1 MKKLV
6 TIFSLIILAFVGVMI
21 SGCGD
26 KYEKLSLSISTSVA
40 PQNGVITLIIGD
52 NELGNMEITANVNN
66 APKNF
71 NYKSSFVSLMGK
83 VAVSSLVE
91 DVDKG
96 SKVTITPI
104 YPGED
109 TIAITTSEGNKVE
122 YVRVRVIKRATSIN
136 FASED
141 ISLVRG
147 STTENFAQYIEVEDS
162 DSNETLIN
170 NFTYKFMLSQN
181 IELSEEQS
189 RQITI
194 DSAGN
199 LYISNEFE
207 RSSFVVKAMLGNLET
222 QFKTINVLSQVENVS
237 IDDYATGDIVDLYTN
252 DDTMYY
258 KSFEVSA
265 ESDSKIILDYDNL
278 GEGNNKW
285 FTISS
290 ELQSSGPY
298 YTWNVKISAVKN
310 VASAINEIIYPLQ
323 LRFVY
328 AGNNQVANSTIIN
341 LRSSSAPDNYII
353 NNINSSDN
361 SIDIYSNDEV
371 GVSYFSLS
379 YYNQT
384 EILKNNQSFKLLY
397 DSSQIILYNKINDKG
412 EYVAI
417 SEALPDT
424 RIYVKAV
431 GLTLGAMAKIKI
443 VPEFYDGQD
452 AYTKTITA
460 RYSSGVTEI
469 NNLKLSGNGVYPKT
483 EEGTTTYYINLDEAT
498 AEEAKIGLNYTVKP
512 DGASKKTI
520 YIKSSNN
527 NIVYGDVDDEGD
539 ITIYPSQVGEVTLTV
554 GTSNIVGGAE
564 KSINVVVYRKI
575 DDFTFNITGDNVKYI
590 DDIYYVKD
598 NTISQM
604 AVNVTPLDA
613 RYSASYKVI
622 FNSDNPGI
630 SINGN
635 TASEITIDN
644 GKINSLNI
652 TDTDGIVEGT
662 IHVTVTDQHGE
673 KTEKDFNVKFYK
685 PISNVSV
692 SVDKK
697 SVYSGDEISY
707 FDSYDYLYSTEAK
720 NAATFTLNGTG
731 YTVNSKSIIVQ
742 KDGEINHT
750 ELTLNVDNQYIL
762 NDNVILE
769 LIQTDNEYSLVVYS
783 FPWGCPATIS
793 VKFVLFDA
801 TGTEMPKFASVR
813 INDVTRISNISAQE
827 YDNQDMIFWG
837 TGKENNLT
845 LTYSSNATTLTEEI
859 LIFQKDAD
867 GNFIDKKE
875 GENPYKELLISSDT
889 IKDYGYPAIVYK
901 NGLTLTSQDVGSGY
915 LYIVPKDNI
924 KSFNEDSGFEFYDDR
939 QNKTI
944 AINIGD
950 GSNETNAF
958 VITSAQQMINLDPN
972 YYYKLGNN
980 ITLDNRFV
988 TLDEF
993 GKTFDGNGY
1002 TITINNISPNDSN
1015 DYALFSVLADG
1026 GTIKNL
1032 NIVANYNINTSEAIN
1047 LGGIVVTNNGTIT
1060 NCKVIANY
1068 NITCSS
1074 ASNIGGVVATNNGN
1088 ITGTYAE
1095 SSEITFGTDNF
1106 DINLNV
1112 TINGTITF
1120 GGVAASNIGTIQ
1132 NMSVGGKIDYSSA
1145 TAVEPIS
1152 DNADTNNYYFVTIN
1166 GVKQIS
1172 HDITD
1177 TDFVLSCGSE
1187 LSQNTN
1193 GDYFIAIDSSNKEY
1207 ALTSLLNIDP
1217 VNKNNTRYNAVLG
1230 EGSNIALI
1238 DGGDIKIFGT
1248 GKIVINV
1255 NSIYDENTIKSITIY
1270 VINQVSNFGIYK
1282 DANLGSEINQLSFY
1296 VASGY
1301 GSIYLNATDTNG
1313 ASIPSSQLMVKF
1325 ASNNATVV
1333 NTTIDNN
1340 RWSLQDGTY
1349 YIMLPYKN
1357 VYSIE
1362 STTKLTTAITVN
1374 LYYNV
1379 NSSVANNV
1387 IGSENLNIDVKT
1399 GASELA
1405 FANNKNS
1412 ATISQRSTYEL
1423 VVSAK
1428 TDDQYDVIIVSY
1440 DKTDTNLSVNFL
1452 SNGIYDSENE
1462 VLSKTFYITYNQDEP
1477 IKEDI
1482 SFDLLFQTLSNNELA
1497 KNFTIT
1503 ITPQAVESVDSAF
1516 FGMHKKDPNEK
1527 EGDWLYINPSNV
1539 QVDSADARWGL
1550 LEYYVYPHYANYDY
1564 FIIESNNE
1572 YLQMDAIKLSS
1583 TTESGYE
1590 LDISSYE
1597 KLSNNAIKVYYRAG
1611 YFDNGVSEND
1621 PTYSFRQLYN
1631 IRLMIDNRAEH
1642 MQEITLTT
1650 RFFKNDGTEYVIK
1663 DNKPIT
1669 LYAVKDSVL
1678 EVSLQDQSL
1687 MYGSGDN
1694 ATAYIPFGTQ
1704 EALSINASEFDN
1716 NVNWNIYTK
1725 NGEGAEVEVY
1735 SEVQVVLNNGVYQLI
1750 VDDDMDTIGKEYTI
1764 KFNATKVVY
1773 GTQKTY
1779 TKELK
1784 VLVTLFTVTDIT
1796 VNNLNNGILTGMT
1809 YYNTPLEVKLSLKYD
1824 ENSYTEPYEITAD
1837 NTTTNI
1843 KKSID
1848 ELLSSI
1854 NYAETKLNDTTSSSI
1869 WSYKN
1874 IDGYKNIT
1882 SGETTSIF
1890 EVSHVTNEL
1899 FYLIGKQDNQVTDF
1913 KMNVGIGAEN
1923 GILQYKSENA
1933 TKTFE
1938 KNFKVVFTE
1947 QTSIDNAIPVYNQT
1961 DFENMEKDKDYILMN
1976 DIYLDNYSPIS
1987 NEIHS
1992 FDGNNKTIYITS
2004 STYSD
2009 YIQNNNNVKIALF
2022 DTVSEDTIIKNV
2034 TLRYV
2039 NSAEYKID
2047 GAVDIEIPTRTNGII
2062 TYSNETFDTS
2072 SEYKNYFKQD
2082 TADSDRY
2089 LYADSIFITLLRNNE
2104 NSIIGATI
2112 DYGTATVQLSH
2123 EQLEDLTIT
2132 RISEEYKIK
2141 GVTYHYFIIKYSD
2154 QTIYYN
2160 NTVNNQTNG
2169 IVTYNDGTFDDSL
2182 ENDEYFNQD
2191 TADSNRYLY
2200 ADSIFITL
2208 LRDNGNNII
2217 GATIDYGTA
2226 TVQLSHEQL
2235 EGLTI
2240 TRISEEYK
2248 IKGVTYH
2255 YFIIKYSDQTIYY
2268 NNTVTNSE
2276 NNGNSNIIENTDSQP
2291 NENNYT
2297 QSSVIADTNTCII
2310 TFNNDVTE
2318 ISFAGIAV
2326 VNNGT
2331 ITNAKIYGKV
2341 NLDYLETS
2349 TVPTTYNAGLVVT
2362 NNGYITNSAVGTQK
2376 YGFEFTGTGQLAGF
2390 VWTNSESGKI
2400 SSSYVDNIYLIRK
2413 YSAKEGDG
2421 TAGFVYVNNGTINS
2435 CYTRGAN
2442 TENNSSIMYNDGGI
2456 SAIGIA
2462 SAFVFTNN
2470 KEINDC
2476 YTNIKIFASGSACGF
2491 VYRNETNGIIT
2502 NSYSIS
2508 MLNGSSSSNTPFEGV
2523 SIESGEI
2530 AYNNGTIEYCYYLE
2544 GSAVHTNGTS
2554 ATRLTTSQFAK
2565 IDSFPTFNI
2574 NQYADDSTPYVW
2586 EMVEGS
2592 PKLVATMTDTI
2603 SERELVSKSKNYSSI
2618 VDFPYLKSVD
2628 NESNIET
2635 WYNGIEELTI
2645 YKSLDNSVLSA
2656 LYNGKVI
2663 STSDIER
2670 VSQQLNVQEVEGNPN
2685 AYTLSFNDKILNIAI
2700 NDLVITIQEQ
2710 GSTSNIPVSGSGNTY
2725 DFAYQNITFTLITN
2739 NNSKPTVSY
2748 NYYRLAVV
2756 DNVIYNYRYI
2766 DYALGTKENP
2776 FIIYDATSYNAY
2788 IEGYN
2793 YIDNGVKIYG
2803 NNNNQKGYYR
2813 LIKDID
2819 VYQQFVTTSN
2829 KIFAGI
2835 FDGNNMQISNVAII
2849 NNPDIGVH
2857 ENVDGFGLFANTQ
2870 NAIIKNL
2877 YVSIAEVASS
2887 KHVYVGGVIGKMS
2900 GGNLSNIHVNIAEDR
2915 NGIVMGTNIVGGVVG
2930 YATKDGNDIRLYN
2943 IYSSVKVN
2951 STLFTDSTNNK
2962 IKYLVVNDKYSN
2974 FDEVSYAGAILGAI
2988 NGNSITDNQN
2998 HAQNLYVTAPS
3009 TVSGRTA
3016 GGVIGIV
3023 LKDTKVKNINLEVSS
3038 EDQFVRATYYM
3049 GGLIGENRGYVDI
3062 AEATYSQKIVD
3073 AINTAQVAQTPTSI
3087 YDEYFRSPSS
3097 SETYETTVAMGGLIG
3112 LNIGGSLT
3120 NANAMV
3126 SVRNTTTQF
3135 AGGAIGR
3142 VVGYGN
3148 ISKVVASNTVKSNII
3163 MGGLIG
3169 SVMSFE
3175 SFTNLLVS
3183 DKKITDTDTTL
3194 VAWLKSKYNEN
3205 EYNYDTQYNTI
3216 NSDLSI
3222 NDCKAVGNLRQADT
3236 YYLYPQSDINRS
3248 YGAFIGL
3255 IYYKAEEQ
3263 ADNSMAYEA
3272 PTITGS
3278 NNHSINTLYNVVN
3291 PNYNNEQYFFVP
3303 LAYYSSLYSGVS
3315 SRLLDG
3321 AIINDDDFAN
3331 IVDGSD
3337 KDPITLKVEGVKHH
3351 EILKGVTKDEVNEN
3365 DSKQYKVDIIYIN
3378 DSYKFTTG
3386 SNTQYARV
3394 IVKNVNTGAECV
3406 YIDGVKYPNNDYSVK
3421 FTYNGQEGN
3430 INNVTNVTITA
3441 KDDITEIANTKSKY
3455 YSGFGAPQ
3463 WVLNSTDGNENNYYT
3478 LVKNVAIENWKDYA
3492 TTPKIDDDIY
3502 QISNAQELAWLI
3514 NNPSK
3519 SAILTADI
3527 DLSGRYWKPIDNYT
3541 GTFDG
3546 NGKTI
3551 RYATVNSLGNSG
3563 SNYDYAGIFGQVSGT
3578 VKNLTTEYGTI
3589 EGKIAGGVVG
3599 HLNGGTLT
3607 NITNNNQ
3614 VIATSILGGVVGNIT
3629 SGTATSLVNNGTISL
3644 NQTGNATYYVGGVVG
3659 KSAIDLS
3666 GHKNNGAINVQVDNR
3681 YATLYVGGVVGN
3693 AEGKDVNGCTSQNG
3707 RITIST
3713 NANLYAGGVV
3723 GYVTTINGTNT
3734 TGNYSDMYISFNR
3747 QYYDSD
3753 TPKLNVGG
3761 VAGRAITSVNKAF
3774 NVGNINLNLQYN
3786 VFSNLDIKAG
3796 GIVGEIE
3803 NQSINSESNPIIS
3816 ESYNVGNINVY
3827 NAITSN
3833 TIYVGG
3839 ITAYLSGEKIKIDSC
3854 YNMGAITAD
3863 RNNIFIG
3870 GLLGRIDSG
3879 TVSNSYNN
3887 GKVSLT
3893 YVDYEIKDGSSTK
3906 YNNGLG
3912 SLAGYIKSGD
3922 TLGDT
3927 LFNNSHWTLDSID
3940 YDYGAGLVLDSENKG
3955 NKSSIPY
3962 STLSKI
3968 QTDLNIEKFEQ
3979 VVASWYPTLINN
3991 KSQLMWKNYTSSFTY
4006 QNGAFIISTPE
4017 ELAYLSSQVKGGNL
4031 ITEGVIFRLT
4041 NDLDMSNRY
4050 FTPIG
4055 TQTNP
4060 FKGTFE
4066 GNNYSIK
4073 NLTISASIDD
4083 TISNIGLFG
4092 YTQNANITGISIVNN
4107 YYEDNVNN
4115 NYEDN
4120 EESVTTIIGGII
4132 AVMDGGQLS
4141 NSFVEKTNS
4150 AHKNFNRNNNKTILG
4165 GLVGKISGQS
4175 TIDTTYAN
4183 YVMKLKETTKISN
4196 VGSFVGAVDTDA
4208 NVTISNSYLT
4218 QGVGV
4223 VIDGKYNTPDLVVN
4237 SSGEVIL
4244 HNVFMFKKQGVSP
4257 DTPSYQAIVY
4267 ENNNKKILTDEVDLQ
4282 NREGWDYTNIWTF
4295 DEYTMNGTYPSL
4307 RGLGQN
4313 WAEQL
4318 VDVVVETDNVYG
4330 VEGTAT
4336 KHSGYIISSAENLAY
4351 IMQNINNGVI
4361 DTRGKYFVLEKD
4373 GEDEEDVDINLS
4385 GKYWTPIGTN
4395 EYPFEGIFDF
4405 NGHSISNMVIDSKNA
4420 DYAGLFGNVVSYNG
4434 DNVAKIMDSKNN
4446 IASSTPINNLD
4457 NAFVKNTMTDDKIS
4471 YVGGLAGKVTNA
4483 NIDNIVTDV
4492 RVMGLS
4498 SSSSYSVNVGGLV
4511 GGVIN
4516 TINSEGVGEIT
4527 NIRILNTSNKKL
4539 VLSEEL
4545 LSQLEIMYINQEDD
4559 TGTVPSYQVVGIGQ
4573 YLSSNVGGLIGYING
4588 VIKTDENIYMLET
4601 NVNVLA
4607 YTQQDSNGFA
4617 NAGGLVGYINGGA
4630 NIAYAISGKT
4640 TNHVTAISTKG
4651 TYVGGAVGELSNGTI
4666 GSVVNNTTIA
4676 TNTSEYRYMGGIVG
4690 EVNYA
4695 TVYHLINMGNIMTS
4709 NFNNNEI
4716 VGSLIGNV
4724 TARTT
4729 TIEEAR
4735 LIITKPDVKSWVNT
4749 SLSNYSHIGAIQLY
4763 LDIQHNISNLDTSET
4778 GKINFNS
4785 NVFNTTISKFS
4796 TAIGGYT
4803 FTISTSGVASIKVT
4817 STTGTT

>member
-1 MKKLV
+1 MKKIL
-6 TIFSLIILAFVGVMI
+6 TIFSLIILAFAGVMI

-26 KYEKLSLSISTSVA
+26 KYEKLSLSISTSIA
-40 PQNGVITLIIGD
+40 PQNGVITLVIGD
-52 NELGNMEITANVNN
+52 NELGTMEITANVNN

-122 YVRVRVIKRATSIN
+122 YVRVRVIKRVTSIN
-136 FASED
+136 FVSED

-147 STTENFAQYIEVEDS
+147 STTENFAQYIEVKDS
-162 DSNETLIN
+162 DANETLIN
-170 NFTYKFMLSQN
+170 NFSYKFMLSPN

-194 DSAGN
+194 DGAGN
-199 LYISNEFE
+199 LYISNDFE
-207 RSSFVVKAMLGNLET
+207 SSSFVVKAMLGTLET
-222 QFKTINVLSQVENVS
+222 QFKTINVLSQVENINVK
-237 IDDYATGDIVDLYTN
+237 DYSAGDIVDLYTN

-278 GEGNNKW
+278 GEGDNKW
-285 FTISS
+285 FDISS
-290 ELQSSGPY
+290 ELESSGPY

-310 VASAINEIIYPLQ
+310 VASAINNITYPLQ

-328 AGNNQVANSTIIN
+328 ASNNQIANNTTIN
-341 LRSSSAPDNYII
+341 LRSSSAPNNYVI
-353 NNINSSDN
+353 NNINASDN
-361 SIDIYSNDEV
+361 SIDVYSNDEV
-371 GVSYFSLS
+371 GVSYFSIS
-379 YYNQT
+379 HNNQS
-384 EILKNNQSFKLLY
+384 EILGENQSFKLSYDKDKIALY
-397 DSSQIILYNKINDKG
+397 TQIDAGG
-412 EYVAI
+412 EIVAI
-417 SEALPDT
+417 DEVSPDT
-424 RIYVKAV
+424 RIYIKAN
-431 GLTLGAMAKIKI
+431 GLTLGATAEIKI

-452 AYTKTITA
+452 AYIKTITA

-469 NNLKLSGNGVYPKT
+469 NILGLSGDGVYSKT
-483 EEGTTTYYINLDEAT
+483 EEGTTTYYINLDEAVVDG
-498 AEEAKIGLNYTVKP
+498 AKIGLNYEIQPKV
-512 DGASKKTI
+512 ASKKTI

-527 NIVYGDVDDEGD
+527 NIVYGDVDDDGN

-564 KSINVVVYRKI
+564 KSIKVVVYRKI
-575 DDFTFNITGDNVKYI
+575 DGFTFNITGDNIKYI
-590 DDIYYVKD
+590 NDTYCVKD

-604 AVNVTPLDA
+604 TVNITPLDA
-613 RYSASYKVI
+613 KYSASYIVI
-622 FNSDNPGI
+622 FNSDEPGI
-630 SINGN
+630 SINEVEV
-635 TASEITIDN
+635 TAGKITIEDV
-644 GKINSLNI
+644 KIDSLNI
-652 TDTDGIVEGT
+652 TNDKGIVEGT
-662 IHVTVTDQHGE
+662 IQVTVTDQYGAE
-673 KTEKDFNVKFYK
+673 TKKGFNVKFYK
-685 PISNVSV
+685 PITDVSV

-697 SVYSGDEISY
+697 SIYSGDNISY
-707 FDSYDYLYSTEAK
+707 FDSYEYLNNTEAK
-720 NAATFTLNGTG
+720 NVATFTLNGTG

-742 KDGEINHT
+742 KDGEINYT
-750 ELTLNVDNQYIL
+750 ELTLNADNQYKDDKGNL
-762 NDNVILE
+762 VCE
-769 LIQTDNEYSLVVYS
+769 LREEDKTYSLVVYS
-783 FPWGCPATIS
+783 FSYGYPATIS
-793 VKFVLFDA
+793 VKFVLVDE

-813 INDVTRISNISAQE
+813 INDVTKVSNISAQE

-837 TGKENNLT
+837 IGKTNNLT
-845 LTYSSNATTLTEEI
+845 LTYSSSITTLTDEI
-859 LIFQKDAD
+859 LIFQYIKND
-867 GNFIDKKE
+867 NNEIVFIDTKKD
-875 GENPYKELLISSDT
+875 LLVSSDP

-901 NGLTLTSQDVGSGY
+901 NGLTLTSQDVDIGSGY

-924 KSFNEDSGFEFYDDR
+924 KSFSKESGFEFYDDS

-944 AINIGD
+944 AVNIGD
-950 GSNETNAF
+950 GSNENAF
-958 VITSAQQMINLDPN
+958 VITSAQQMINLDTA

-980 ITLDNRFV
+980 ITLDNRFT

-993 GKTFDGNGY
+993 GKIFDGNGY
-1002 TITINNISPNDSN
+1002 TITLNNISSDDSN
-1015 DYALFSVLADG
+1015 NYALFNTLANG

-1032 NIVANYNINTSEAIN
+1032 NIVANYDINTSNAIN

-1068 NITCSS
+1068 NITCSN
-1074 ASNIGGVVATNNGN
+1074 ASNVGGVVATNNGN

-1095 SSEITFGTDNF
+1095 SSGITFGTDSF

-1120 GGVAASNIGTIQ
+1120 GGVAASNSNTGTIEK
-1132 NMSVGGKIDYSSA
+1132 MSVGGKVDYSSA
-1145 TAVEPIS
+1145 TADKVKPIS
-1152 DNADTNNYYFVTIN
+1152 DNAGTNNYYFVTIN

-1172 HDITD
+1172 QGITD
-1177 TDFVLSCGSE
+1177 TDFDLTGKLESDGGK
-1187 LSQNTN
+1187 LSQNTK
-1193 GDYFIAIDSSNKEY
+1193 GDYFIAIDSSSSIDLTYLLKITPANKY
-1207 ALTSLLNIDP
+1207 
-1217 VNKNNTRYNAVLG
+1217 NTRYNAVLK

-1238 DGGDIKIFGT
+1238 EGGNIKIFGT

-1255 NSIYDENTIKSITIY
+1255 NSIYDENNIKSITIY
-1270 VINQVSNFGIYK
+1270 VINKVSNFGIYK
-1282 DANLGSEINQLSFY
+1282 DANLGSEITELSFF

-1301 GSIYLNATDTNG
+1301 GSIYLNATDTDGVN
-1313 ASIPSSQLMVKF
+1313 IPSSQLMVEFKSYD
-1325 ASNNATVV
+1325 ASIV
-1333 NTTIDNN
+1333 NTKIDNN
-1340 RWSLQDGTY
+1340 SWSLQDGETY
-1349 YIMLPYKN
+1349 YYYITLPYKN

-1362 STTKLTTAITVN
+1362 SKTALNTEIEIN
-1374 LYYNV
+1374 LYYKV
-1379 NSSVANNV
+1379 NGSIANDV
-1387 IGSENLNIDVKT
+1387 IVLSKTEETASKDLTINVKT
-1399 GASELA
+1399 GASDLT
-1405 FANNKNS
+1405 FANNKDN

-1428 TDDQYDVIIVSY
+1428 TDDQFDDITVSY
-1440 DKTDTNLSVNFL
+1440 ANTDMNFSVNFL
-1452 SNGIYDSENE
+1452 SDGIYNSENG
-1462 VLSKTFYITYNQDEP
+1462 VLSKTFSITYDQNEP
-1477 IKEDI
+1477 IKEDKT
-1482 SFDLLFQTLSNNELA
+1482 FELTFNTLSNTGLSKQFN
-1497 KNFTIT
+1497 IT

-1539 QVDSADARWGL
+1539 QEGSVDARWGL

-1583 TTESGYE
+1583 TTGSGYE

-1687 MYGSGDN
+1687 MYGSGDT
-1694 ATAYIPFGTQ
+1694 AMAYIPFGTQ

-1716 NVNWNIYTK
+1716 NVSWNIYAE

-1764 KFNATKVVY
+1764 RFNATKVVY

-1796 VNNLNNGILTGMT
+1796 VNNLNNDILTGMT
-1809 YYNTPLEVKLSLKYD
+1809 YYNTPLEVKLSLKYN
-1824 ENSYTEPYEITAD
+1824 ENYYTDIYTSPTVD
-1837 NTTTNI
+1837 PTNI
-1843 KKSID
+1843 KQSID
-1848 ELLSSI
+1848 KLLSSI

-1899 FYLIGKQDNQVTDF
+1899 FYLIGKQDNQSTDF

-1961 DFENMEKDKDYILMN
+1961 DFENMEENKDYILMN

-2022 DTVSEDTIIKNV
+2022 DTVSENTIIKNV

-2047 GAVDIEIPTRTNGII
+2047 GAVDIEIPTQTNGVI
-2062 TYSNETFDTS
+2062 TYNNETFDDS
-2072 SEYKNYFKQD
+2072 LENDEYFKQD

-2089 LYADSIFITLLRNNE
+2089 LYADSIFITLLRDNE
-2104 NSIIGATI
+2104 INVIIGATI

-2141 GVTYHYFIIKYSD
+2141 G
-2154 QTIYYN
+2154 
-2160 NTVNNQTNG
+2160 
-2169 IVTYNDGTFDDSL
+2169 
-2182 ENDEYFNQD
+2182 
-2191 TADSNRYLY
+2191 A
-2200 ADSIFITL
+2200 
-2208 LRDNGNNII
+2208 
-2217 GATIDYGTA
+2217 
-2226 TVQLSHEQL
+2226 
-2235 EGLTI
+2235 
-2240 TRISEEYK
+2240 
-2248 IKGVTYH
+2248 TYH

-2268 NNTVTNSE
+2268 NNTVTKPTGDDSDNK
-2276 NNGNSNIIENTDSQP
+2276 IENTDSQP

-2318 ISFAGIAV
+2318 IQFAGIAV

-2349 TVPTTYNAGLVVT
+2349 VVPTTYNAGLVVT
-2362 NNGYITNSAVGTQK
+2362 NNGYITNSAVGAQN
-2376 YGFEFTGTGQLAGF
+2376 YSFEFTGTGQLAGF

-2421 TAGFVYVNNGTINS
+2421 TAGFVYVNNGTINA

-2442 TENNSSIMYNDGGI
+2442 SADNSSIMYNDGGI

-2476 YTNIKIFASGSACGF
+2476 FTNIRILASGSACGF
-2491 VYRNETNGIIT
+2491 VYRNETNSIIT

-2523 SIESGEI
+2523 SIEGGEI
-2530 AYNNGTIEYCYYLE
+2530 AYNNGTIKYCYYLD
-2544 GSAVHTNGTS
+2544 GSAVHTTGTS
-2554 ATRLTTSQFAK
+2554 ATKLSVSQFAK

-2618 VDFPYLKSVD
+2618 VDFPYLKAVD
-2628 NESNIET
+2628 NELNTEI
-2635 WYNGIEELTI
+2635 WNNGAEELTI

-2670 VSQQLNVQEVEGNPN
+2670 VNQQLNVQEVEGNPN
-2685 AYTLSFNDKILNIAI
+2685 AYTLSFNGKILNIAI
-2700 NDLVITIQEQ
+2700 NDSVITIQEQ

-2725 DFAYQNITFTLITN
+2725 YFAYQNITFTLITN

-2766 DYALGTKENP
+2766 GYALGTKENP

-2793 YIDNGVKIYG
+2793 YIYNGVQIYG

-2849 NNPDIGVH
+2849 NNPDIGIQA
-2857 ENVDGFGLFANTQ
+2857 NVDGFGLFANTQ
-2870 NAIIKNL
+2870 DAIIKNL

-2900 GGNLSNIHVNIAEDR
+2900 GGNLSNIHVNIADGR

-2930 YATKDGNDIRLYN
+2930 YATNLNTDDIRLYN

-2951 STLFTDSTNNK
+2951 STLFADSTNNK
-2962 IKYLVVNDKYSN
+2962 IKYLVVNDQYSN
-2974 FDEVSYAGAILGAI
+2974 FNEVSYAGAILGAI
-2988 NGNSITDNQN
+2988 NGKSITDNQN

-3062 AEATYSQKIVD
+3062 AEATYSQDIID
-3073 AINTAQVAQTPTSI
+3073 AINTAQIAQTPTSI

-3112 LNIGGSLT
+3112 LNIGGSLS

-3142 VVGYGN
+3142 AVGYGN

-3216 NSDLSI
+3216 NLALSI
-3222 NDCKAVGNLRQADT
+3222 DDCKAVGNLRQADT

-3272 PTITGS
+3272 PSITGE
-3278 NNHSINTLYNVVN
+3278 NNYSINTLYNVVN

-3331 IVDGSD
+3331 IVDGND
-3337 KDPITLKVEGVKHH
+3337 EDPITLQVEGVKHH
-3351 EILKGVTKDEVNEN
+3351 EILKGVTKDAVNEN
-3365 DSKQYKVDIIYIN
+3365 DTKQYKVDIVYVN
-3378 DSYKFTTG
+3378 DSYKFTSG

-3394 IVKNVNTGAECV
+3394 IVKNINTDNGCV
-3406 YIDGVKYPNNDYSVK
+3406 YIDGVKYPNDDYRVA

-3441 KDDITEIANTKSKY
+3441 KKDIDEIANTKSNY

-3463 WVLNSTDGNENNYYT
+3463 WVLNTTDGNENNYYT

-3492 TTPKIDDDIY
+3492 TTPSIVDDVY
-3502 QISNAQELAWLI
+3502 EISNAQELAWLI
-3514 NNPSK
+3514 NNPSATAK
-3519 SAILTADI
+3519 LTADI
-3527 DLSGRYWKPIDNYT
+3527 DLSGRYWTPIDNYT

-3546 NGKTI
+3546 NGKKI
-3551 RYATVNSLGNSG
+3551 RYATVNSLGNSD
-3563 SNYDYAGIFGQVSGT
+3563 SSYDYAGIFGQVSGT
-3578 VKNLTTEYGTI
+3578 VKNLSTEYGTI

-3599 HLNGGTLT
+3599 HLNDGTLI

-3629 SGTATSLVNNGTISL
+3629 NGTATSLVNNGTISL

-3753 TPKLNVGG
+3753 IPKLNVGG
-3761 VAGRAITSVNKAF
+3761 VAGYATTSVNKAF

-3786 VFSNLDIKAG
+3786 VNKTLYIEAG
-3796 GIVGEIE
+3796 GIVGGIE
-3803 NQSINSESNPIIS
+3803 NSTTIE

-3839 ITAYLSGEKIKIDSC
+3839 ITAYLSGGTIDSC

-3912 SLAGYIKSGD
+3912 SLAGYIKSD
-3922 TLGDT
+3922 K

-3962 STLSKI
+3962 STLSAI
-3968 QTDLNIEKFEQ
+3968 QTDLNIENFEQ
-3979 VVASWYPTLINN
+3979 VVASWYPTLNNN
-3991 KSQLMWKNYTSSFTY
+3991 KSQLMWRNYTSSFTY

-4092 YTQNANITGISIVNN
+4092 YTQNANITGVSIVNN

-4141 NSFVEKTNS
+4141 NSFVESTNR
-4150 AHKNFNRNNNKTILG
+4150 AYTNFNRNNSKTILG
-4165 GLVGKISGQS
+4165 GLVGQIKGQS
-4175 TIDTTYAN
+4175 TINITYAN
-4183 YVMKLKETTKISN
+4183 YVMTLSSTTN
-4196 VGSFVGAVDTDA
+4196 VGNFVGKVDTDA
-4208 NVTISNSYLT
+4208 NLTISNSYLT
-4218 QGVGV
+4218 KGVEV
-4223 VIDGKYNTPDLVVN
+4223 VIDGQYNGLIGN
-4237 SSGEVIL
+4237 SSGEVVL
-4244 HNVFMFKKQGVSP
+4244 HNIFMFKKQDSTGEEPQYEVV
-4257 DTPSYQAIVY
+4257 VY
-4267 ENNNKKILTDEVDLQ
+4267 ENNNDDILISEADLQ

-4295 DEYTMNGTYPSL
+4295 DEYTMNETYPSL

-4330 VEGTAT
+4330 VEGTET
-4336 KHSGYIISSAENLAY
+4336 KHSGYIISSAKNLAY

-4420 DYAGLFGNVVSYNG
+4420 DYAGLFGNVVSYNQA
-4434 DNVAKIMDSKNN
+4434 NIAKIMDSKNN
-4446 IASSTPINNLD
+4446 IETPTKNIN

-4483 NIDNIVTDV
+4483 NIDNIVTDDV

-4498 SSSSYSVNVGGLV
+4498 SSSNYSVNVGGLV

-4527 NIRILNTSNKKL
+4527 NIRVLNTSNKKL
-4539 VLSEEL
+4539 VLSEKL
-4545 LSQLEIMYINQEDD
+4545 LSQLEIMYINQDD
-4559 TGTVPSYQVVGIGQ
+4559 GTGTVPSYQIVGIGQ
-4573 YLSSNVGGLIGYING
+4573 YLSSNVGGLVGYING

-4695 TVYHLINMGNIMTS
+4695 TVYHLINVGNIMTS

-4729 TIEEAR
+4729 TIEDPR
-4735 LIITKPDVKSWVNT
+4735 LIIETAIINKIEYKSWVNT
-4749 SLSNYSHIGAIQLY
+4749 SLSSYSHIGAIQLY
-4763 LDIQHNISNLDTSET
+4763 LDIPHDILKLDTSVP
-4778 GKINFNS
+4778 GKINFNKG
-4785 NVFNTTISKFS
+4785 VFETTISEFS
-4796 TAIGGYT
+4796 TGKINNYT
-4803 FTISTSGVASIKVT
+4803 FTIEIDEDNNVVASINKDT
-4817 STTGTT
+4817 STTGST

>member
-1 MKKLV
+1 MKKVL

-26 KYEKLSLSISTSVA
+26 KYEKLSLSISTSIA
-40 PQNGVITLIIGD
+40 PQNGVITLVIGD
-52 NELGNMEITANVNN
+52 NELGTMEITANVNN

-136 FASED
+136 FVSED

-162 DSNETLIN
+162 DANETLIN
-170 NFTYKFMLSQN
+170 NFSYKFMLSPN

-194 DSAGN
+194 DGAGN
-199 LYISNEFE
+199 LYISNDFE
-207 RSSFVVKAMLGNLET
+207 SSSFVVKAMLGTLET
-222 QFKTINVLSQVENVS
+222 QFKTINVLSQVENINVK
-237 IDDYATGDIVDLYTN
+237 DYSAGDIVDLYTN

-278 GEGNNKW
+278 GEGDNKW
-285 FTISS
+285 FDISS
-290 ELQSSGPY
+290 ELESSGPY

-310 VASAINEIIYPLQ
+310 VASAINNITYPLQ

-328 AGNNQVANSTIIN
+328 ASNNQIANNTTIN
-341 LRSSSAPDNYII
+341 LRSSSAPNNYVI
-353 NNINSSDN
+353 NNINASDN
-361 SIDIYSNDEV
+361 SIDVYSNDEV
-371 GVSYFSLS
+371 GVSYFSIS
-379 YYNQT
+379 HNNQS
-384 EILKNNQSFKLLY
+384 EILGENQSFKLSYDKDKIALY
-397 DSSQIILYNKINDKG
+397 TQIDAGG
-412 EYVAI
+412 EIVAI
-417 SEALPDT
+417 DEVSPDT
-424 RIYVKAV
+424 RIYIKAN
-431 GLTLGAMAKIKI
+431 GLTLGATAEIKI

-452 AYTKTITA
+452 AYIKTITA

-469 NNLKLSGNGVYPKT
+469 YDLKLSGDGVYSKT
-483 EEGTTTYYINLDEAT
+483 EEGTTTYYINLDEAVVDG
-498 AEEAKIGLNYTVKP
+498 AKIGLNYEIQPKV
-512 DGASKKTI
+512 ASKKTI

-527 NIVYGDVDDEGD
+527 NIVYGDVDDDGN

-564 KSINVVVYRKI
+564 KSIKVVVYRKI
-575 DDFTFNITGDNVKYI
+575 DGFTFNITGDNIKYI
-590 DDIYYVKD
+590 NDTYCVKD

-604 AVNVTPLDA
+604 TVNITPLDA
-613 RYSASYKVI
+613 KYSASYIVI
-622 FNSDNPGI
+622 FNSDEPGI
-630 SINGN
+630 SINEVEV
-635 TASEITIDN
+635 TAGKITIED
-644 GKINSLNI
+644 GKIDSLNI
-652 TDTDGIVEGT
+652 TNDKGIVEGT
-662 IHVTVTDQHGE
+662 IQVTVTDQYGAE
-673 KTEKDFNVKFYK
+673 TKKGFNVKFYK
-685 PISNVSV
+685 PITDVSV

-697 SVYSGDEISY
+697 SIYSGDNISY
-707 FDSYDYLYSTEAK
+707 FDSYEYLNNTEAK
-720 NAATFTLNGTG
+720 NVATFTLNGTG

-742 KDGEINHT
+742 KDGEINYT
-750 ELTLNVDNQYIL
+750 ELTLNADNQYKDDKGNL
-762 NDNVILE
+762 VCE
-769 LIQTDNEYSLVVYS
+769 LREEDKTYSLVVYS
-783 FPWGCPATIS
+783 FSYGYPATIS
-793 VKFVLFDA
+793 VKFVLVDE

-813 INDVTRISNISAQE
+813 INDVTKVSNISAQE

-837 TGKENNLT
+837 IGKTNNLT
-845 LTYSSNATTLTEEI
+845 LTYSSSITTLTDEI
-859 LIFQKDAD
+859 LIFQYIKND
-867 GNFIDKKE
+867 NNEIVFIDTKKD
-875 GENPYKELLISSDT
+875 LLVSSDP

-901 NGLTLTSQDVGSGY
+901 NGLTLTSQDVDIGSGY

-924 KSFNEDSGFEFYDDR
+924 KSFSKESGFEFYDDS

-944 AINIGD
+944 AVNIGD
-950 GSNETNAF
+950 GSNENAF
-958 VITSAQQMINLDPN
+958 VITSAQQMINLDTA

-980 ITLDNRFV
+980 ITLDNRFT

-993 GKTFDGNGY
+993 GKIFDGNGY
-1002 TITINNISPNDSN
+1002 TITLNNISSDDSN
-1015 DYALFSVLADG
+1015 NYALFNTLANG

-1032 NIVANYNINTSEAIN
+1032 NIVANYDINTSNAIN

-1068 NITCSS
+1068 NITCSN
-1074 ASNIGGVVATNNGN
+1074 ASNVGGVVATNNGN

-1095 SSEITFGTDNF
+1095 SSGITFGTDSF

-1120 GGVAASNIGTIQ
+1120 GGVAASNSNTGTIEK
-1132 NMSVGGKIDYSSA
+1132 MSVGGKVDYSSA
-1145 TAVEPIS
+1145 TADKVKPIS
-1152 DNADTNNYYFVTIN
+1152 DNAGTNNYYFVTIN

-1172 HDITD
+1172 QGITD
-1177 TDFVLSCGSE
+1177 TDFDLTGKLESDGGK
-1187 LSQNTN
+1187 LSQNTK
-1193 GDYFIAIDSSNKEY
+1193 GDYFIAIDSSSSIDLTYLLKITPANKY
-1207 ALTSLLNIDP
+1207 
-1217 VNKNNTRYNAVLG
+1217 NTRYNAVLK

-1238 DGGDIKIFGT
+1238 EGGNIKIFGT

-1255 NSIYDENTIKSITIY
+1255 NSIYDENNIKSITIY
-1270 VINQVSNFGIYK
+1270 VINKVSNFGIYK
-1282 DANLGSEINQLSFY
+1282 DANLGSEITELSFF

-1301 GSIYLNATDTNG
+1301 GSIYLNATDTDGVN
-1313 ASIPSSQLMVKF
+1313 IPSSQLMVEFKSYD
-1325 ASNNATVV
+1325 ASIV
-1333 NTTIDNN
+1333 NTKIDNN
-1340 RWSLQDGTY
+1340 SWSLQDGETY
-1349 YIMLPYKN
+1349 YYYITLPYKN

-1362 STTKLTTAITVN
+1362 SKTALNTEIEIN
-1374 LYYNV
+1374 LYYKV
-1379 NSSVANNV
+1379 NGSIANDV
-1387 IGSENLNIDVKT
+1387 IVLSKTEETASKDLTINVKT
-1399 GASELA
+1399 GASDLT
-1405 FANNKNS
+1405 FANNKDN

-1428 TDDQYDVIIVSY
+1428 TDDQFDDITVSY
-1440 DKTDTNLSVNFL
+1440 ANTDMNFSVNFL
-1452 SNGIYDSENE
+1452 SDGIYNSENG
-1462 VLSKTFYITYNQDEP
+1462 VLSKTFHITYNQNEP
-1477 IKEDI
+1477 VTEDKK
-1482 SFDLLFQTLSNNELA
+1482 FTLTFTTLSNISLS
-1497 KNFTIT
+1497 KQFSIT

-1564 FIIESNNE
+1564 FIIESSSE

-1583 TTESGYE
+1583 ITESGYE

-1597 KLSNNAIKVYYRAG
+1597 KISNNAIKVYYRAG
-1611 YFDNGVSEND
+1611 YFDNGITDND

-1631 IRLMIDNRAEH
+1631 IRLIIDNRAEH

-1687 MYGSGDN
+1687 MYGSGDT
-1694 ATAYIPFGTQ
+1694 AMAYIPFGTQ

-1716 NVNWNIYTK
+1716 NVSWNIYTK

-1764 KFNATKVVY
+1764 RFNATKVVY

-1796 VNNLNNGILTGMT
+1796 VNNLNNDILTGMT

-1824 ENSYTEPYEITAD
+1824 ENSYTEPYKITAD
-1837 NTTTNI
+1837 STTNI
-1843 KKSID
+1843 KQSID
-1848 ELLSSI
+1848 KLLSAI
-1854 NYAETKLNDTTSSSI
+1854 NSAVGNGSSKV
-1869 WSYKN
+1869 WSYKSGNTYTN
-1874 IDGYKNIT
+1874 IKN
-1882 SGETTSIF
+1882 GDVTSIF
-1890 EVSHVTNEL
+1890 EVSQVTNGL

-1913 KMNVGIGAEN
+1913 KMKVGVGAKN
-1923 GILQYKSENA
+1923 GILQYESENVA
-1933 TKTFE
+1933 KTFE

-1961 DFENMEKDKDYILMN
+1961 DFENMEENKDYILMN

-2022 DTVSEDTIIKNV
+2022 DTVSENTIIKNV

-2047 GAVDIEIPTRTNGII
+2047 GAVDIEIPTKTNGII
-2062 TYSNETFDTS
+2062 KYNNGNFDTS
-2072 SEYKNYFKQD
+2072 LESDEYFKQD
-2082 TADSDRY
+2082 TNVNDRY
-2089 LYADSIFITLLRNNE
+2089 LYADSIFITLLRDKESN
-2104 NSIIGATI
+2104 IIGSTI
-2112 DYGTATVQLSH
+2112 NYGTATIQLNA
-2123 EQLEDLTIT
+2123 EQLNTLNIT
-2132 RISEEYKIK
+2132 RISEKYEKK
-2141 GVTYHYFIIKYSD
+2141 GVLYHYFIIQYSD
-2154 QTIYYN
+2154 QTISYN
-2160 NTVNNQTNG
+2160 NTVKIESVG
-2169 IVTYNDGTFDDSL
+2169 
-2182 ENDEYFNQD
+2182 D
-2191 TADSNRYLY
+2191 T
-2200 ADSIFITL
+2200 
-2208 LRDNGNNII
+2208 
-2217 GATIDYGTA
+2217 
-2226 TVQLSHEQL
+2226 
-2235 EGLTI
+2235 
-2240 TRISEEYK
+2240 
-2248 IKGVTYH
+2248 
-2255 YFIIKYSDQTIYY
+2255 
-2268 NNTVTNSE
+2268 
-2276 NNGNSNIIENTDSQP
+2276 IIENEDLQP

-2297 QSSVIADTNTCII
+2297 ESSVIADTNTCII

-2318 ISFAGIAV
+2318 INFAGIAV

-2349 TVPTTYNAGLVVT
+2349 VVPTTYNAGLVVT
-2362 NNGYITNSAVGTQK
+2362 NNGYITNSAVGTQD

-2435 CYTRGAN
+2435 CYTRGVNA
-2442 TENNSSIMYNDGGI
+2442 ENNSSIMYNDGGI

-2476 YTNIKIFASGSACGF
+2476 FTNIKIFASGSACGF
-2491 VYRNETNGIIT
+2491 VYRNETNGIVT

-2592 PKLVATMTDTI
+2592 PKLAATMTDTI
-2603 SERELVSKSKNYSSI
+2603 SERELISKSKNYSSI

-2635 WYNGIEELTI
+2635 WYNGVEELTI

-2685 AYTLSFNDKILNIAI
+2685 AYTLSFNDKILNITI
-2700 NDLVITIQEQ
+2700 NDSVITIQEQ
-2710 GSTSNIPVSGSGNTY
+2710 DSTSHIPVFGSGNTY
-2725 DFAYQNITFTLITN
+2725 YFEYQNITFTITTAAN
-2739 NNSKPTVSY
+2739 VAPTVSY
-2748 NYYRLAVV
+2748 NHYRLAVV
-2756 DNVIYNYRYI
+2756 DNVIYNYRYK

-2803 NNNNQKGYYR
+2803 NNNDQKGYYR

-2849 NNPDIGVH
+2849 NNPDIGVQA
-2857 ENVDGFGLFANTQ
+2857 NVDGFGLFANTQ

-2900 GGNLSNIHVNIAEDR
+2900 GGNLSNIHVNIADGR

-2930 YATKDGNDIRLYN
+2930 YATNLNTDDIRLYN

-2962 IKYLVVNDKYSN
+2962 IKYLVVNNQYSN
-2974 FDEVSYAGAILGAI
+2974 FNEVSYAGAILGAI
-2988 NGNSITDNQN
+2988 NGDIISDNQN

-3062 AEATYSQKIVD
+3062 AEATYSQDIVD
-3073 AINTAQVAQTPTSI
+3073 AINIAQIAQTPTSI

-3142 VVGYGN
+3142 AVGYGN

-3183 DKKITDTDTTL
+3183 DKKITDTDTTTF
-3194 VAWLKSKYNEN
+3194 VAWLKTNHN
-3205 EYNYDTQYNTI
+3205 TQYKTI

-3263 ADNSMAYEA
+3263 ADNSMVYEA
-3272 PTITGS
+3272 PSITGE

-3337 KDPITLKVEGVKHH
+3337 NPPITLQVEGVKHH
-3351 EILKGVTKDEVNEN
+3351 EILKGVTKDAVNAN
-3365 DSKQYKVDIIYIN
+3365 DSKQYKVDIVYFN

-3394 IVKNVNTGAECV
+3394 IVKNINTGNECV
-3406 YIDGVKYPNNDYSVK
+3406 YIDGVKYPNNNYSVE
-3421 FTYNGQEGN
+3421 FTYNGLEGN

-3463 WVLNSTDGNENNYYT
+3463 WVLDSTNGNENNYYT

-3492 TTPKIDDDIY
+3492 TTPKIDGGIY

-3514 NNPSK
+3514 NNPGA

-3578 VKNLTTEYGTI
+3578 VTNLTTEYGTI
-3589 EGKIAGGVVG
+3589 EGEIAGGVVG
-3599 HLNGGTLT
+3599 HLNGGTLE

-3614 VIATSILGGVVGNIT
+3614 VIATSMLGGVVGNIT

-3644 NQTGNATYYVGGVVG
+3644 NQTNNQTNNETNNETYYVGGVVG
-3659 KSAIDLS
+3659 NSAINLS

-3681 YATLYVGGVVGN
+3681 DATLYVGGVVGN

-3713 NANLYAGGVV
+3713 NANLYAGGVA

-3786 VFSNLDIKAG
+3786 VFSDLDIKAG
-3796 GIVGEIE
+3796 GIVGEVE
-3803 NQSINSESNPIIS
+3803 NQSINSEGDSIIS

-3839 ITAYLSGEKIKIDSC
+3839 ITAYLSGGKIDSC
-3854 YNMGAITAD
+3854 YNMGVITAD

-3922 TLGDT
+3922 TLGDK

-3940 YDYGAGLVLDSENKG
+3940 YDYGAGLVLGSENEG

-3962 STLSKI
+3962 STLSEI
-3968 QTDLNIEKFEQ
+3968 QTDLNIENFEL

-3991 KSQLMWKNYTSSFTY
+3991 KSQLMWRNYTSSFTY

-4017 ELAYLSSQVKGGNL
+4017 ELAYLSSQVNSGNL

-4073 NLTISASIDD
+4073 NLTISSSIDD

-4092 YTQNANITGISIVNN
+4092 YTQNANINGVSIVNN
-4107 YYEDNVNN
+4107 YYEDN
-4115 NYEDN
+4115 EKS
-4120 EESVTTIIGGII
+4120 EITIIGGVI
-4132 AVMDGGQLS
+4132 AVMDGGRLS
-4141 NSFVEKTNS
+4141 NSFVENTNS
-4150 AHKNFNRNNNKTILG
+4150 TYTNFNRNNSKTILG
-4165 GLVGKISGQS
+4165 GLVGQIKGLSI
-4175 TIDTTYAN
+4175 IDITYAN
-4183 YVMKLKETTKISN
+4183 YVMTLNETTEISN
-4196 VGSFVGAVDTDA
+4196 VGSFVGMVDTDA
-4208 NVTISNSYLT
+4208 NVKISNSYLT
-4218 QGVGV
+4218 KGVGV
-4223 VIDGKYNTPDLVVN
+4223 VIDGQYNTPDLVVN

-4244 HNVFMFKKQGVSP
+4244 HNVFMFKKQGASP
-4257 DTPSYQAIVY
+4257 DTLSYQVIAY
-4267 ENNNKKILTDEVDLQ
+4267 EKNSDKILPSEEDLQ

-4295 DEYTMNGTYPSL
+4295 SEYTMNNTYPSL

-4318 VDVVVETDNVYG
+4318 VDVVNETDNVYG
-4330 VEGTAT
+4330 VEGTET
-4336 KHSGYIISSAENLAY
+4336 KHSGYIISSKEDLAY

-4373 GEDEEDVDINLS
+4373 GEDEKDVDINLS

-4420 DYAGLFGNVVSYNG
+4420 DYAGLFGNVVSYNQA
-4434 DNVAKIMDSKNN
+4434 NIAKIMDSKSN
-4446 IASSTPINNLD
+4446 IASSTLINNLD
-4457 NAFVKNTMTDDKIS
+4457 NAFVKNTITEDKIS

-4483 NIDNIVTDV
+4483 NIDNIVTDDG
-4492 RVMGLS
+4492 RVMGIS

-4516 TINSEGVGEIT
+4516 TINSEGAGQIT

-4545 LSQLEIMYINQEDD
+4545 LNQLELMYINQDD
-4559 TGTVPSYQVVGIGQ
+4559 GTGTVPSYQIVGIGQ
-4573 YLSSNVGGLIGYING
+4573 YLSSNVGGLVGYING

-4709 NFNNNEI
+4709 NFNNNGI

-4729 TIEEAR
+4729 TIEDPR
-4735 LIITKPDVKSWVNT
+4735 LIIETAIINKIEYKSWVNT
-4749 SLSNYSHIGAIQLY
+4749 SLSSYSHIGAIQLY
-4763 LDIQHNISNLDTSET
+4763 LDIPHDILKLDTSVP
-4778 GKINFNS
+4778 GKINFNKG
-4785 NVFNTTISKFS
+4785 VFETTISEFS
-4796 TAIGGYT
+4796 TGKINNYT
-4803 FTISTSGVASIKVT
+4803 FTIEIDEDNNVVASINKDT
-4817 STTGTT
+4817 STTGST

>member
-1 MKKLV
+1 MKKIL
-6 TIFSLIILAFVGVMI
+6 TIFSLIILAFVGVMM

-26 KYEKLSLSISTSVA
+26 KYEKLSLSISTSIA
-40 PQNGVITLIIGD
+40 PQNDVITLVIGD
-52 NELGNMEITANVNN
+52 NELGTMEITANVNN

-109 TIAITTSEGNKVE
+109 TIAITTSEGDKVE

-162 DSNETLIN
+162 DANETLIN
-170 NFTYKFMLSQN
+170 NFSYKFMLSPN

-194 DSAGN
+194 DGAGN
-199 LYISNEFE
+199 LYISNDFE
-207 RSSFVVKAMLGNLET
+207 SSSFVVKAMLGTLET
-222 QFKTINVLSQVENVS
+222 QFKTINVLSQVKN
-237 IDDYATGDIVDLYTN
+237 IIIAGYNAGDVVDLYSN
-252 DDTMYY
+252 DSTLYY
-258 KSFEVSA
+258 TTFEVKA

-278 GEGNNKW
+278 GEGDNKW
-285 FTISS
+285 FDISS
-290 ELQSSGPY
+290 ELKSSGPY

-310 VASAINEIIYPLQ
+310 VASAINNITYPLQ

-328 AGNNQVANSTIIN
+328 ASNNQIANSTTIN
-341 LRSSSAPDNYII
+341 LRSSSAPNNYVL
-353 NNINSSDN
+353 NNINTTDN
-361 SIDIYSNDEV
+361 SIDVYSNDEV
-371 GVSYFSLS
+371 GVSYFSIS
-379 YYNQT
+379 HYNQS
-384 EILKNNQSFKLLY
+384 EILGENQSFKLSYDKEKIALY
-397 DSSQIILYNKINDKG
+397 TQIDAGGKI
-412 EYVAI
+412 VAI
-417 SEALPDT
+417 DEVSPDT
-424 RIYVKAV
+424 RIYVKST
-431 GLTLGAMAKIKI
+431 GLTFGATAEIKI
-443 VPEFYDGQD
+443 VPKFYDGQD

-469 NNLKLSGNGVYPKT
+469 YDLKLSGDGVYPKT
-483 EEGTTTYYINLDEAT
+483 EDGTTTYYINLDEAIVD
-498 AEEAKIGLNYTVKP
+498 EAKIGLNYEVQP
-512 DGASKKTI
+512 DRASKKTI
-520 YIKSSNN
+520 YVKSSNN
-527 NIVYGDVDDEGD
+527 NIVYGDVDNEGN

-575 DDFTFNITGDNVKYI
+575 ADFTFNITGDNIKYI
-590 DDIYYVKD
+590 GDTYYVKD

-604 AVNVTPLDA
+604 SVNVEPLDA
-613 RYSASYKVI
+613 RYSASYIVK
-622 FNSDNPGI
+622 FNSDEPGI
-630 SINGN
+630 SINKVEVTTG
-635 TASEITIDN
+635 EITIKD
-644 GKINSLNI
+644 GKISSLNI
-652 TDTDGIVEGT
+652 TNDKGIVEGT
-662 IHVTVTDQHGE
+662 IEVTVTDQYGAE
-673 KTEKDFNVKFYK
+673 TKKDFNVKFYK
-685 PISNVSV
+685 PITDVSV

-697 SVYSGDEISY
+697 SIYSGDKISY
-707 FDSYDYLYSTEAK
+707 FDSYQYLNEANAK
-720 NAATFTLNGTG
+720 NVATFTLNGTG
-731 YTVNSKSIIVQ
+731 YTVDSKSIIIQ
-742 KDGEINHT
+742 KDGEINYT
-750 ELTLNVDNQYIL
+750 ELTLNDQYIDDKGNLVNQYKNENL
-762 NDNVILE
+762 VCE
-769 LIQTDNEYSLVVYS
+769 LIEKDKTYSLVVYS
-783 FPWGCPATIS
+783 FSYGYPATIS
-793 VKFVLFDA
+793 VKFVLVDE

-813 INDVTRISNISAQE
+813 INDVTKISNISAQE

-837 TGKENNLT
+837 EGKKNNLT
-845 LTYSSNATTLTEEI
+845 LTYSSSITTLTDEI
-859 LIFQKDAD
+859 LIFQYIKNDK
-867 GNFIDKKE
+867 NEIVFIDTN
-875 GENPYKELLISSDT
+875 ENLLVSSD
-889 IKDYGYPAIVYK
+889 IIEDYGYPAIVYK
-901 NGLTLTSQDVGSGY
+901 NNLVLTSQDVDIGSGY

-924 KSFNEDSGFEFYDDR
+924 KSFSEKSGFEFYDDT

-950 GSNETNAF
+950 GSEEAKAF
-958 VITSAQQMINLDPN
+958 VITSAQQMINLDTN
-972 YYYKLGNN
+972 YFYRLGNN
-980 ITLDNRFV
+980 ITLDNRFT
-988 TLDEF
+988 TLGEF
-993 GKTFDGNGY
+993 KKIFDGNGY

-1015 DYALFSVLADG
+1015 DYALFSALANDG
-1026 GTIKNL
+1026 TINGTIKNL
-1032 NIVANYNINTSEAIN
+1032 NIIANYDINTSNAIN

-1060 NCKVIANY
+1060 NCKVVANY

-1074 ASNIGGVVATNNGN
+1074 ASNIGGVVVTNNGN
-1088 ITGTYAE
+1088 ITGTYTE
-1095 SSEITFGTDNF
+1095 SSEITFGTDSF

-1120 GGVAASNIGTIQ
+1120 GGVAASNTGTIEK
-1132 NMSVGGKIDYSSA
+1132 MSVGGKIDYSSA
-1145 TAVEPIS
+1145 TADKVKPIS
-1152 DNADTNNYYFVTIN
+1152 DNAGTNNYYFVTIN

-1172 HDITD
+1172 DDDDIDDINFDLTGKLESD
-1177 TDFVLSCGSE
+1177 GGK

-1193 GDYFIAIDSSNKEY
+1193 GDYFIAIDSSSSND
-1207 ALTSLLNIDP
+1207 LTNLLNIDP
-1217 VNKNNTRYNAVLG
+1217 ANKYNTRYNAVLK

-1238 DGGDIKIFGT
+1238 EGGSIKIFGT

-1255 NSIYDENTIKSITIY
+1255 NSIYDENNIKSITIY
-1270 VINQVSNFGIYK
+1270 VINKVSNFGIYK
-1282 DANLGSEINQLSFY
+1282 DANLGSKITELSFY

-1301 GSIYLNATDTNG
+1301 GSIYLNATDTDG
-1313 ASIPSSQLMVKF
+1313 ASIPSSQLMVEF
-1325 ASNNATVV
+1325 TSADANVV

-1340 RWSLQDGTY
+1340 RWSLQDETY

-1362 STTKLTTAITVN
+1362 SKTKLTTAITIN

-1379 NSSVANNV
+1379 NGSIANEV
-1387 IGSENLNIDVKT
+1387 IKSENLTINVRT
-1399 GASELA
+1399 GASELT
-1405 FANNKNS
+1405 FANNKDN

-1428 TDDQYDVIIVSY
+1428 TDDQFDDIIVSY
-1440 DKTDTNLSVNFL
+1440 SNTDTNLSVNFL
-1452 SNGIYDSENE
+1452 SDGIYDSENG
-1462 VLSKTFYITYNQDEP
+1462 VLSKTFSITYNQNEP
-1477 IKEDI
+1477 VTENKE
-1482 SFDLLFQTLSNNELA
+1482 FTLTFTTLSNSSLN
-1497 KNFTIT
+1497 KNFDII

-1539 QVDSADARWGL
+1539 QVDSVDARWGL

-1564 FIIESNNE
+1564 FIIESSSE

-1583 TTESGYE
+1583 ITESGYE

-1597 KLSNNAIKVYYRAG
+1597 KISNNAIKVYYRAG
-1611 YFDNGVSEND
+1611 YFDNGITDND

-1631 IRLMIDNRAEH
+1631 IRLIIDNRAEH

-1663 DNKPIT
+1663 DNYPIT
-1669 LYAVKDSVL
+1669 LYAIKDSVL

-1716 NVNWNIYTK
+1716 NVSWNIYTK
-1725 NGEGAEVEVY
+1725 NDKGAEVEVY

-1764 KFNATKVVY
+1764 RFNATKVVY

-1796 VNNLNNGILTGMT
+1796 VNNLNNDILTGMT

-1824 ENSYTEPYEITAD
+1824 ENSYTKPYEITAD

-1843 KKSID
+1843 KQSID
-1848 ELLSSI
+1848 KLLSAI
-1854 NYAETKLNDTTSSSI
+1854 NSAVDNGSSKV
-1869 WSYKN
+1869 WSYKSGNTYTN
-1874 IDGYKNIT
+1874 IKN
-1882 SGETTSIF
+1882 GDVTSIF
-1890 EVSHVTNEL
+1890 EISQVTNGL

-1913 KMNVGIGAEN
+1913 KMKVGVGVSS
-1923 GILQYKSENA
+1923 GILQYTSENV

-1938 KNFKVVFTE
+1938 KDFKVVFTE

-1961 DFENMEKDKDYILMN
+1961 DFENMEDDKDYILMN

-2022 DTVSEDTIIKNV
+2022 DTVSENTIIKNV

-2062 TYSNETFDTS
+2062 IYNNGNFDTS
-2072 SEYKNYFKQD
+2072 LEDDEYFKQD
-2082 TADSDRY
+2082 TNVNDRY
-2089 LYADSIFITLLRNNE
+2089 LYADSIFITLLRDKESNV
-2104 NSIIGATI
+2104 IGSTI
-2112 DYGTATVQLSH
+2112 NYGTATIQLNA
-2123 EQLEDLTIT
+2123 EQLNTLNIT
-2132 RISEEYKIK
+2132 RISEKYEKK
-2141 GVTYHYFIIKYSD
+2141 GVLYHYFII
-2154 QTIYYN
+2154 
-2160 NTVNNQTNG
+2160 
-2169 IVTYNDGTFDDSL
+2169 
-2182 ENDEYFNQD
+2182 E
-2191 TADSNRYLY
+2191 
-2200 ADSIFITL
+2200 
-2208 LRDNGNNII
+2208 
-2217 GATIDYGTA
+2217 
-2226 TVQLSHEQL
+2226 
-2235 EGLTI
+2235 
-2240 TRISEEYK
+2240 
-2248 IKGVTYH
+2248 
-2255 YFIIKYSDQTIYY
+2255 YSDQTIYY
-2268 NNTVTNSE
+2268 NNTVTIKSV
-2276 NNGNSNIIENTDSQP
+2276 GDTIIENDDLQP

-2297 QSSVIADTNTCII
+2297 KSSVIADTNTCII

-2318 ISFAGIAV
+2318 IRFAGIAV

-2362 NNGYITNSAVGTQK
+2362 NNGYITNSAVGTQN
-2376 YGFEFTGTGQLAGF
+2376 YSFEFTGTGQLAGF
-2390 VWTNSESGKI
+2390 VWTNGESGKI

-2421 TAGFVYVNNGTINS
+2421 TAGFVYVNNGTINA

-2442 TENNSSIMYNDGGI
+2442 SAGNSSIMYNDGGI

-2476 YTNIKIFASGSACGF
+2476 FTNIKIFASGSACGF
-2491 VYRNETNGIIT
+2491 VYRNETNGIVT

-2603 SERELVSKSKNYSSI
+2603 SERELISKSKNYSSI
-2618 VDFPYLKSVD
+2618 VDFHYLKSVD

-2635 WYNGIEELTI
+2635 WYNGVEELTI

-2670 VSQQLNVQEVEGNPN
+2670 VSQQLNVQEDEGETNT
-2685 AYTLSFNDKILNIAI
+2685 YLLSFNNNVLTINI
-2700 NDLVITIQEQ
+2700 NNSKITIQEQ
-2710 GSTSNIPVSGSGNTY
+2710 DSTSNIPVSGSGNTY
-2725 DFAYQNITFTLITN
+2725 YFEYQNITFTITTAAN
-2739 NNSKPTVSY
+2739 VAPTVSY
-2748 NYYRLAVV
+2748 NYFRLAVV

-2766 DYALGTKENP
+2766 NYALGTKENP

-2793 YIDNGVKIYG
+2793 YIDNGVTIYG

-2849 NNPDIGVH
+2849 NNPDIGVQA
-2857 ENVDGFGLFANTQ
+2857 NVDGFGLFANTQ
-2870 NAIIKNL
+2870 DAIIKNL

-2900 GGNLSNIHVNIAEDR
+2900 GGNLSNIHVNIAENR

-2962 IKYLVVNDKYSN
+2962 IKYLVVNDDYSN
-2974 FDEVSYAGAILGAI
+2974 FNEVSYAGAILGAI
-2988 NGNSITDNQN
+2988 NGKSINDNQN

-3062 AEATYSQKIVD
+3062 AEATYSQDMVD
-3073 AINTAQVAQTPTSI
+3073 AINIAQIAQTPTSI

-3142 VVGYGN
+3142 AVGYGN

-3216 NSDLSI
+3216 NLALSI

-3236 YYLYPQSDINRS
+3236 YYLYPQSEINRS

-3263 ADNSMAYEA
+3263 ANNSMVYEA
-3272 PTITGS
+3272 PSITGE
-3278 NNHSINTLYNVVN
+3278 NNYSINTLYNVVN

-3331 IVDGSD
+3331 IVDGND
-3337 KDPITLKVEGVKHH
+3337 EDPITLQVEGVKHH
-3351 EILKGVTKDEVNEN
+3351 EILKGVTKDAVNEN
-3365 DSKQYKVDIIYIN
+3365 DTKQYKVDIVYVN
-3378 DSYKFTTG
+3378 DSYKFTSG

-3394 IVKNVNTGAECV
+3394 IVKNINTDNGCV
-3406 YIDGVKYPNNDYSVK
+3406 YIDGVKYPNNNYSVE
-3421 FTYNGQEGN
+3421 FTYNGLEGN

-3441 KDDITEIANTKSKY
+3441 KDDITEIANTKREY

-3463 WVLNSTDGNENNYYT
+3463 WVLNTTDGNENNYYT

-3492 TTPKIDDDIY
+3492 TEPKVVDSIY

-3546 NGKTI
+3546 KGKTI

-3563 SNYDYAGIFGQVSGT
+3563 LSYNYAGIFGQVSGT
-3578 VKNLTTEYGTI
+3578 VTNLTTEYGTI

-3599 HLNGGTLT
+3599 YLNGGTLE

-3614 VIATSILGGVVGNIT
+3614 VIATSTLGGVVGNIA
-3629 SGTATSLVNNGTISL
+3629 SGKATSLVNNGTISL
-3644 NQTGNATYYVGGVVG
+3644 NQTGNETYYVGGVVG
-3659 KSAIDLS
+3659 NSAINLS
-3666 GHKNNGAINVQVDNR
+3666 GHKNNGAINVQVDNKD
-3681 YATLYVGGVVGN
+3681 ATLYVGGVVGYAN
-3693 AEGKDVNGCTSQNG
+3693 NTDVNGCTSQNG

-3723 GYVTTINGTNT
+3723 GYVTTINTSNSTNT

-3796 GIVGEIE
+3796 GIVGGIE
-3803 NQSINSESNPIIS
+3803 NSTVIE

-3839 ITAYLSGEKIKIDSC
+3839 ITAYLSGGKIDSC

-3922 TLGDT
+3922 TLGDK

-3940 YDYGAGLVLDSENKG
+3940 YDYGAGLVLDSENEG
-3955 NKSSIPY
+3955 NKSSIYY
-3962 STLSKI
+3962 STLSEIQEDLLSKI
-3968 QTDLNIEKFEQ
+3968 QTGLNIENFEL

-3991 KSQLMWKNYTSSFTY
+3991 KSQLMWRNYTSSFTY

-4017 ELAYLSSQVKGGNL
+4017 ELAYLSSQVNSGNL
-4031 ITEGVIFRLT
+4031 ITEGVIFRLVS
-4041 NDLDMSNRY
+4041 DLDMSNRY

-4073 NLTISASIDD
+4073 NLTISASIDN

-4092 YTQNANITGISIVNN
+4092 YTQNANITGVSIVNN

-4120 EESVTTIIGGII
+4120 EESVTTIVGGII

-4141 NSFVEKTNS
+4141 NSFVENTNS
-4150 AHKNFNRNNNKTILG
+4150 AYTNFNRNNSKTILG
-4165 GLVGKISGQS
+4165 GLVGQIKGQS

-4183 YVMKLKETTKISN
+4183 YVITLDSIIN
-4196 VGSFVGAVDTDA
+4196 VGSFVGAVDTDS

-4223 VIDGKYNTPDLVVN
+4223 VINGEYNTPGLVVN
-4237 SSGEVIL
+4237 SSGEVVL
-4244 HNVFMFKKQGVSP
+4244 HNVFMFKKQGASP
-4257 DTPSYQAIVY
+4257 DTLSYQVIAY
-4267 ENNNKKILTDEVDLQ
+4267 EKNSEKTLPSEADLQ

-4295 DEYTMNGTYPSL
+4295 DEYTMNYGYPSL

-4318 VDVVVETDNVYG
+4318 VGVVNETDNVYG
-4330 VEGTAT
+4330 VEDAT
-4336 KHSGYIISSAENLAY
+4336 NKHSGYIISSKEDLAY

-4361 DTRGKYFVLEKD
+4361 DTRGVYFVLKS
-4373 GEDEEDVDINLS
+4373 DIDLK

-4405 NGHSISNMVIDSKNA
+4405 NDHSISNMVIDSKNA
-4420 DYAGLFGNVVSYNG
+4420 DYAGLFGNVVSYNQA
-4434 DNVAKIMDSKNN
+4434 NIAKIMDSKNN
-4446 IASSTPINNLD
+4446 IATPTKNIN

-4483 NIDNIVTDV
+4483 NIDNIVTDDV

-4516 TINSEGVGEIT
+4516 TINSEGVGQIT
-4527 NIRILNTSNKKL
+4527 NVRVLNTSDKTL
-4539 VLSEEL
+4539 VLSKTL
-4545 LSQLEIMYINQEDD
+4545 LDQLELMYINQDDD

-4588 VIKTDENIYMLET
+4588 VIKTDMNIYMLET

-4630 NIAYAISGKT
+4630 NIAYAISGKMI
-4640 TNHVTAISTKG
+4640 NHVTAISTKG

-4695 TVYHLINMGNIMTS
+4695 TVYHLINLGSILAS

-4735 LIITKPDVKSWVNT
+4735 LIIETAIINKIEYKSWVNT

-4763 LDIQHNISNLDTSET
+4763 LDIPHDILKLDTSET

-4785 NVFNTTISKFS
+4785 NVFNTTISAFS
-4796 TAIGGYT
+4796 TGKINNYT
-4803 FTISTSGVASIKVT
+4803 FTIEIDEDNNVVASIKKDT

>member
-26 KYEKLSLSISTSVA
+26 KYEKLSLSISTSIA
-40 PQNGVITLIIGD
+40 SQNGVITLVIGD
-52 NELGNMEITANVNN
+52 NELGTMEITANVNN

-83 VAVSSLVE
+83 VAVSSLIE

-109 TIAITTSEGNKVE
+109 TIAITTSEGDKVE

-162 DSNETLIN
+162 DANETLIN
-170 NFTYKFMLSQN
+170 NFSYKFMLSPN

-194 DSAGN
+194 DGAGN
-199 LYISNEFE
+199 LYISNDFE
-207 RSSFVVKAMLGNLET
+207 SSSFVVKAMLGTLET
-222 QFKTINVLSQVENVS
+222 QFKTINVLSQVENINVK
-237 IDDYATGDIVDLYTN
+237 DYSAGDIVDLYSN
-252 DDTMYY
+252 DNEMYY
-258 KSFEVSA
+258 KTFNVTA

-278 GEGNNKW
+278 GEGDNKW
-285 FTISS
+285 FDISS
-290 ELQSSGPY
+290 ELKSSGPY

-310 VASAINEIIYPLQ
+310 VASAINNITYPLQ

-328 AGNNQVANSTIIN
+328 ASNNQIANSTTIN
-341 LRSSSAPDNYII
+341 LRSSSAPNNYVL
-353 NNINSSDN
+353 NNINTTDN
-361 SIDIYSNDEV
+361 SIDVYSNDEV
-371 GVSYFSLS
+371 GVSYFSIS
-379 YYNQT
+379 HYNQS
-384 EILKNNQSFKLLY
+384 EILGDNQSFKLSYDKEKIALY
-397 DSSQIILYNKINDKG
+397 TQIDAGG
-412 EYVAI
+412 EIVPI
-417 SEALPDT
+417 DEVSPDT
-424 RIYVKAV
+424 RIYIKAN
-431 GLTLGAMAKIKI
+431 GLTLGAAAEIKI
-443 VPEFYDGQD
+443 VPKFYDGQD

-469 NNLKLSGNGVYPKT
+469 YDLKLSGDGVYPKT
-483 EEGTTTYYINLDEAT
+483 EDGTTTYYINLDEAIVD
-498 AEEAKIGLNYTVKP
+498 EAKIGLNYEVQP
-512 DGASKKTI
+512 DRASKKTI

-527 NIVYGDVDDEGD
+527 NIVYGDVDDKGN

-564 KSINVVVYRKI
+564 KSIKVVVYRKI
-575 DDFTFNITGDNVKYI
+575 ADFTFNITGDNIKYI
-590 DDIYYVKD
+590 GDTYYVKD

-604 AVNVTPLDA
+604 SVNVEPLDA
-613 RYSASYKVI
+613 RYTTSYKVK
-622 FNSDNPGI
+622 FTSTDPGI
-630 SINGN
+630 EINGKIGE
-635 TASEITIDN
+635 EITIDN
-644 GKINSLNI
+644 GTISSLNI
-652 TDTDGIVEGT
+652 TNDKGIVEGT
-662 IHVTVTDQHGE
+662 IEVTVTDQYGDAGT
-673 KTEKDFNVKFYK
+673 KKQFNIVFYK
-685 PISNVSV
+685 PITNVSV

-697 SVYSGDEISY
+697 NVYSGDNISY
-707 FDSYDYLYSTEAK
+707 FDSYDYLTTKEAK
-720 NAATFTLNGTG
+720 NVATFTLKGTG
-731 YTVNSKSIIVQ
+731 YEISSKSIIIQ
-742 KDGEINHT
+742 KDGKINHT
-750 ELTLNVDNQYIL
+750 ELKLNDDNQYIS

-769 LIQTDNEYSLVVYS
+769 LIQTGNEYSLVVYS
-783 FPWGCPATIS
+783 FPCGYPATIS
-793 VKFVLFDA
+793 VKFVLVDK
-801 TGTEMPKFASVR
+801 TGTMMPKFASVR
-813 INDVTRISNISAQE
+813 INDVTKVSNISAQE

-837 TGKENNLT
+837 IGKTNNLT
-845 LTYSSNATTLTEEI
+845 LTYSSSITTLTEEI
-859 LIFQKDAD
+859 LIFQKDAS
-867 GNFIDKKE
+867 GNFIDTE
-875 GENPYKELLISSDT
+875 KELLVGPDIT
-889 IKDYGYPAIVYK
+889 NKYGYPAIVYK
-901 NGLTLTSQDVGSGY
+901 NGLTLKSQEVGSGY

-924 KSFNEDSGFEFYDDR
+924 KSFSEDNGFEFYDDT

-944 AINIGD
+944 AVNIGD
-950 GSNETNAF
+950 GSNENAF
-958 VITSAQQMINLDPN
+958 VITSAQQMINLDTA

-980 ITLDNRFV
+980 ITLDNRFT
-988 TLDEF
+988 TLGEF
-993 GKTFDGNGY
+993 KKTFDGNGY

-1015 DYALFSVLADG
+1015 DYALFSTLENG
-1026 GTIKNL
+1026 GIIRNL
-1032 NIVANYNINTSEAIN
+1032 NIIANYDISTSNAIN

-1068 NITCSS
+1068 NITSS
-1074 ASNIGGVVATNNGN
+1074 TASNIGGVVATNNGN
-1088 ITGTYAE
+1088 ITGTYTE
-1095 SSEITFGTDNF
+1095 SSEITFGTDSF

-1120 GGVAASNIGTIQ
+1120 GGVAASNTGTIQ
-1132 NMSVGGKIDYSSA
+1132 NMSVGGKVDYSSA
-1145 TAVEPIS
+1145 TADKVKPIS
-1152 DNADTNNYYFVTIN
+1152 DNAGTNNYYFVTIN

-1172 HDITD
+1172 DDIDDINFDLTGKLESD
-1177 TDFVLSCGSE
+1177 GGK

-1193 GDYFIAIDSSNKEY
+1193 GDYFIAFDSSNKEY
-1207 ALTSLLNIDP
+1207 LTNLLNITP
-1217 VNKNNTRYNAVLG
+1217 VAENNTRYNAVLK

-1238 DGGDIKIFGT
+1238 EGGSIKIFGT

-1255 NSIYDENTIKSITIY
+1255 NSIYDENNIKSITIY
-1270 VINQVSNFGIYK
+1270 VINKVSNFGIYK
-1282 DANLGSEINQLSFY
+1282 DANLGSEISELSFY

-1301 GSIYLNATDTNG
+1301 GSIYLNTIDTNG
-1313 ASIPSSQLMVKF
+1313 VSIPSSQLMVKF
-1325 ASNNATVV
+1325 ESNNATVV

-1340 RWSLQDGTY
+1340 SWSLQNGTY

-1362 STTKLTTAITVN
+1362 STTKLETTITIN

-1379 NSSVANNV
+1379 NGSIANDV
-1387 IGSENLNIDVKT
+1387 IVLSKTEEGTLTASENLTINVKT
-1399 GASELA
+1399 GASELT
-1405 FANNKNS
+1405 FANNKDN

-1428 TDDQYDVIIVSY
+1428 TDDQFDDIIVSY
-1440 DKTDTNLSVNFL
+1440 SNTKDTEDTENTEDTEDTADINFSVNFL
-1452 SNGIYDSENE
+1452 SNGTYDSENG
-1462 VLSKTFYITYNQDEP
+1462 VLSKTFYITYKQDEP
-1477 IKEDI
+1477 ITEDKK
-1482 SFDLLFQTLSNNELA
+1482 FTLTFTTSSNKGLS
-1497 KNFTIT
+1497 KQFSIT

-1539 QVDSADARWGL
+1539 QVDGADARWGL

-1564 FIIESNNE
+1564 FIIESSSE
-1572 YLQMDAIKLSS
+1572 YLQMDAIKLSNTS
-1583 TTESGYE
+1583 SNGYV
-1590 LDISSYE
+1590 LDTASYE
-1597 KLSNNAIKVYYRAG
+1597 KISNNAIKVYYRAG
-1611 YFDNGVSEND
+1611 YFDNGITDND

-1631 IRLMIDNRAEH
+1631 IRLIIDNRAEH

-1669 LYAVKDSVL
+1669 LYAIKDSVL

-1716 NVNWNIYTK
+1716 NVSWNIYTK
-1725 NGEGAEVEVY
+1725 NDDNEEIEVY

-1750 VDDDMDTIGKEYTI
+1750 VDDDMDIIGKEYTI
-1764 KFNATKVVY
+1764 RFNATKVVY

-1796 VNNLNNGILTGMT
+1796 VNNLNNDILTGMT

-1824 ENSYTEPYEITAD
+1824 ENSYTKPYEITAD
-1837 NTTTNI
+1837 STTNI
-1843 KKSID
+1843 KQSID
-1848 ELLSSI
+1848 KLLSAI
-1854 NYAETKLNDTTSSSI
+1854 NSAVDNGSSKV
-1869 WSYKN
+1869 WSYKSGDTYTN
-1874 IDGYKNIT
+1874 IKN
-1882 SGETTSIF
+1882 GDATSIF
-1890 EVSHVTNEL
+1890 EVSQVTNGL
-1899 FYLIGKQDNQVTDF
+1899 FYLIGKQDNQVIDF
-1913 KMNVGIGAEN
+1913 KMKVGVGVSS
-1923 GILQYKSENA
+1923 GILQYTSENV

-1938 KNFKVVFTE
+1938 KDFKVVFTE

-1961 DFENMEKDKDYILMN
+1961 DFENMEDDKDYILMN

-2022 DTVSEDTIIKNV
+2022 DTVSENTIIKNV

-2047 GAVDIEIPTRTNGII
+2047 GAVDIEIPTKTNGII
-2062 TYSNETFDTS
+2062 KYNNGNFDTS
-2072 SEYKNYFKQD
+2072 LESDEYFKQD
-2082 TADSDRY
+2082 TNVNDRY
-2089 LYADSIFITLLRNNE
+2089 LYADSIFITLLRDKESNV
-2104 NSIIGATI
+2104 IIGSTI
-2112 DYGTATVQLSH
+2112 NYGTATIQLNA
-2123 EQLEDLTIT
+2123 EQLNTLNIT
-2132 RISEEYKIK
+2132 RISEKYEKK
-2141 GVTYHYFIIKYSD
+2141 GVLCHYFIIEYSN
-2154 QTIYYN
+2154 QTIHYN
-2160 NTVNNQTNG
+2160 NTVKKPTG
-2169 IVTYNDGTFDDSL
+2169 DGS
-2182 ENDEYFNQD
+2182 
-2191 TADSNRYLY
+2191 
-2200 ADSIFITL
+2200 
-2208 LRDNGNNII
+2208 DN
-2217 GATIDYGTA
+2217 
-2226 TVQLSHEQL
+2226 E
-2235 EGLTI
+2235 
-2240 TRISEEYK
+2240 
-2248 IKGVTYH
+2248 
-2255 YFIIKYSDQTIYY
+2255 
-2268 NNTVTNSE
+2268 
-2276 NNGNSNIIENTDSQP
+2276 IENKDSQP

-2297 QSSVIADTNTCII
+2297 KSSVIADTNTCII

-2318 ISFAGIAV
+2318 IRFAGIAV

-2362 NNGYITNSAVGTQK
+2362 NNGYITNSAVGTQD
-2376 YGFEFTGTGQLAGF
+2376 YSFEFTGTGQLAGF
-2390 VWTNSESGKI
+2390 VWTNGESGKI

-2421 TAGFVYVNNGTINS
+2421 TAGFVYVNNGTINA

-2442 TENNSSIMYNDGGI
+2442 SAGNSSIMYNDGGI

-2470 KEINDC
+2470 NEINDC
-2476 YTNIKIFASGSACGF
+2476 FTNVKIFASGSACGF
-2491 VYRNETNGIIT
+2491 VYRNETNSIVT

-2523 SIESGEI
+2523 SIDGGEI
-2530 AYNNGTIEYCYYLE
+2530 AYNNGTIEYCYYLD

-2586 EMVEGS
+2586 EMVGGS

-2635 WYNGIEELTI
+2635 WYNGVEELTI

-2670 VSQQLNVQEVEGNPN
+2670 VSQQLNVQEDEGETNT
-2685 AYTLSFNDKILNIAI
+2685 YLLSFNNNVLTINI
-2700 NDLVITIQEQ
+2700 NNSKITIQEQ
-2710 GSTSNIPVSGSGNTY
+2710 DSTSNIPVSGSGNTY
-2725 DFAYQNITFTLITN
+2725 YFVYQNITFTLITN

-2756 DNVIYNYRYI
+2756 DNVIYNYRYQ

-2793 YIDNGVKIYG
+2793 YIDNGVTIYG

-2819 VYQQFVTTSN
+2819 IYQQFVTTSN

-2849 NNPDIGVH
+2849 NNPDIGVQA
-2857 ENVDGFGLFANTQ
+2857 NVDGFGLFANTQ

-2900 GGNLSNIHVNIAEDR
+2900 GGNLSNIHVNIAEGR

-2930 YATKDGNDIRLYN
+2930 YATNLNTDDIRLYN

-2962 IKYLVVNDKYSN
+2962 IKYLVVNNQYSN
-2974 FDEVSYAGAILGAI
+2974 FNEVSYAGAILGAI
-2988 NGNSITDNQN
+2988 NGDIISDNQN

-3062 AEATYSQKIVD
+3062 AEATYSQDIID
-3073 AINTAQVAQTPTSI
+3073 AINTAQIAQTPTSI

-3142 VVGYGN
+3142 AVGYGN

-3263 ADNSMAYEA
+3263 ANNSMAYEA
-3272 PTITGS
+3272 PSITGE
-3278 NNHSINTLYNVVN
+3278 NNYSINTLYNVVN

-3321 AIINDDDFAN
+3321 AIINDEEFAN
-3331 IVDGSD
+3331 IVIDEN
-3337 KDPITLKVEGVKHH
+3337 KKPITLQIEGVKHH
-3351 EILKGVTKDEVNEN
+3351 EILKGVKKDKVNKG
-3365 DSKQYKVDIIYIN
+3365 DSKEYKVDIVYVN
-3378 DSYKFTTG
+3378 NSYKFTSG

-3394 IVKNVNTGAECV
+3394 IVKDINTGNKCV
-3406 YIDGVKYPNNDYSVK
+3406 YIDGVKYPNNNYSVE
-3421 FTYNGQEGN
+3421 FTYNGLEGN
-3430 INNVTNVTITA
+3430 INNVTNVEITA
-3441 KDDITEIANTKSKY
+3441 KDDITEIANTKSEY

-3463 WVLNSTDGNENNYYT
+3463 WVLDSTNGNENNYYT

-3492 TTPKIDDDIY
+3492 TTPSKDVNNIY
-3502 QISNAQELAWLI
+3502 EISNAQELAWLI
-3514 NNPSK
+3514 NNPDA

-3563 SNYDYAGIFGQVSGT
+3563 SNYDYAGIFGQVSKKDQVSGT

-3589 EGKIAGGVVG
+3589 EGEIAGGVVG
-3599 HLNGGTLT
+3599 HLNGGTLE

-3614 VIATSILGGVVGNIT
+3614 VIATSMLGGVVGNIT
-3629 SGTATSLVNNGTISL
+3629 SGTATSLVNNGAISL
-3644 NQTGNATYYVGGVVG
+3644 NQTNNGTYYVGGVVG
-3659 KSAIDLS
+3659 NSVIDLS
-3666 GHKNNGAINVQVDNR
+3666 GHKNNGAINVQVDNKD
-3681 YATLYVGGVVGN
+3681 ATLYVGGVVGN

-3713 NANLYAGGVV
+3713 NAKLYAGGVV

-3753 TPKLNVGG
+3753 IPKLNVGG
-3761 VAGRAITSVNKAF
+3761 VAGYAITSVNKAF

-3796 GIVGEIE
+3796 GVVGGIE
-3803 NQSINSESNPIIS
+3803 NSTTTEGSYTIT
-3816 ESYNVGNINVY
+3816 ESYNVGNINVS

-3839 ITAYLSGEKIKIDSC
+3839 ITAYLSGGKINSC

-3870 GLLGRIDSG
+3870 GLLGRIDSS

-3906 YNNGLG
+3906 YNNGMG
-3912 SLAGYIKSGD
+3912 SLAGYIGNNAV
-3922 TLGDT
+3922 
-3927 LFNNSHWTLDSID
+3927 FNNSHWTLDSID

-3962 STLSKI
+3962 STLSKT
-3968 QTDLNIEKFEQ
+3968 QTGLNIENFEL

-3991 KSQLMWKNYTSSFTY
+3991 KSQLMWRNYTSSFTY

-4017 ELAYLSSQVKGGNL
+4017 ELAYLSSQVNSGNL

-4092 YTQNANITGISIVNN
+4092 YTQNANITGVSIVNN

-4141 NSFVEKTNS
+4141 NSFVENTNS
-4150 AHKNFNRNNNKTILG
+4150 AYTNFNRNNSKTILG
-4165 GLVGKISGQS
+4165 GLVGQIKGQS
-4175 TIDTTYAN
+4175 TINITYAN
-4183 YVMKLKETTKISN
+4183 YVMTLSSTTN
-4196 VGSFVGAVDTDA
+4196 VGNFVGKVDTDA
-4208 NVTISNSYLT
+4208 NLTISNSYLT
-4218 QGVGV
+4218 KGVEV
-4223 VIDGKYNTPDLVVN
+4223 VIDGQYNGLIGN
-4237 SSGEVIL
+4237 SSGEVVL
-4244 HNVFMFKKQGVSP
+4244 HNIFMFKKQDSTGEEPQYEVV
-4257 DTPSYQAIVY
+4257 VY
-4267 ENNNKKILTDEVDLQ
+4267 ENNSEKTLTDEVDLQ

-4295 DEYTMNGTYPSL
+4295 DEYTMNDTYPSL

-4330 VEGTAT
+4330 VEDAT
-4336 KHSGYIISSAENLAY
+4336 NKHSGYIISDEEDLAY

-4361 DTRGKYFVLEKD
+4361 DTKGKYFVLKKIGKDEK
-4373 GEDEEDVDINLS
+4373 DVDINLS

-4395 EYPFEGIFDF
+4395 EYPFEGVFDF

-4420 DYAGLFGNVVSYNG
+4420 DYAGLFGNVVSYNQA
-4434 DNVAKIMDSKNN
+4434 NIAKIMDSKNDIATPTKN
-4446 IASSTPINNLD
+4446 IN

-4483 NIDNIVTDV
+4483 NIDNIVTDYV

-4511 GGVIN
+4511 GGAIN
-4516 TINSEGVGEIT
+4516 NISDAGQIT
-4527 NIRILNTSNKKL
+4527 NVRVLNSSDKTLILSKT
-4539 VLSEEL
+4539 L
-4545 LSQLEIMYINQEDD
+4545 LDQLNIMYINQDDD
-4559 TGTVPSYQVVGIGQ
+4559 TGTVPSYQVVGVGQ
-4573 YLSSNVGGLIGYING
+4573 YLSSNVGGLVGYING

-4630 NIAYAISGKT
+4630 NIAYAISGKA

-4695 TVYHLINMGNIMTS
+4695 TVYHLINLGSILTS

-4729 TIEEAR
+4729 TIEDAR
-4735 LIITKPDVKSWVNT
+4735 LTITATNGNSATKDKSIND
-4749 SLSNYSHIGAIQLY
+4749 SLSGYSHIGAIQLY
-4763 LDIQHNISNLDTSET
+4763 LDIPHDILNLDTNVP
-4778 GKINFNS
+4778 GKINFNE
-4785 NVFNTTISKFS
+4785 NVFNTTINAFS
-4796 TAIGGYT
+4796 IEIGGYT
-4803 FTISTSGVASIKVT
+4803 FTINTSGVASINKDT